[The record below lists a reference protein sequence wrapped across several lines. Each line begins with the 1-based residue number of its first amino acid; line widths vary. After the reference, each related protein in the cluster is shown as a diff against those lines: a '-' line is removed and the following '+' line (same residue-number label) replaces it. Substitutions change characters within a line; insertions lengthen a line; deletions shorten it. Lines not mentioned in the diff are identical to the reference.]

1 MAGLI
6 LAPQCHPTME
16 APTCTPPVPF
26 DATEEEVALEIETDL
41 PEEVVDAF
49 AKVAKWNLTPDHAFL
64 LGVQLLNGFVVHHIE
79 QVTDLSD
86 EMAGANVTAE
96 LTEQERI
103 DRLGALAVWAADQ
116 GRLEAALDLLHPLIV
131 AANDPG
137 EDDDEEE
144 EDLAAAVGN
153 FSI

>member
-1 MAGLI
+1 
-6 LAPQCHPTME
+6 ME
-16 APTCTPPVPF
+16 APACTPPVPF
-26 DATEEEVALEIETDL
+26 DATEEEMALEIETDL

-49 AKVAKWNLTPDHAFL
+49 AVLAEWGLSPDHAFL
-64 LGVQLLNGFVVHHIE
+64 LGVQLLNGYVAHHIE

-96 LTEQERI
+96 LTEEERI
-103 DRLGALAVWAADQ
+103 ERLGALAVWAADQ

-137 EDDDEEE
+137 EEGEEE
-144 EDLAAAVGN
+144 AG
-153 FSI
+153 